1 MFVKSLGVFF
11 AASTHLCYL
20 LKKVLGGK
28 LIFKRLIDVRCS
40 AHADAANAPLDD
52 YSEIQSALNQI
63 VIETKS
69 LSAKMD
75 KF

>member
-1 MFVKSLGVFF
+1 M
-11 AASTHLCYL
+11 
-20 LKKVLGGK
+20 
-28 LIFKRLIDVRCS
+28 RCS
-40 AHADAANAPLDD
+40 AHADAANALVDD

>member
-1 MFVKSLGVFF
+1 M
-11 AASTHLCYL
+11 
-20 LKKVLGGK
+20 
-28 LIFKRLIDVRCS
+28 RCS